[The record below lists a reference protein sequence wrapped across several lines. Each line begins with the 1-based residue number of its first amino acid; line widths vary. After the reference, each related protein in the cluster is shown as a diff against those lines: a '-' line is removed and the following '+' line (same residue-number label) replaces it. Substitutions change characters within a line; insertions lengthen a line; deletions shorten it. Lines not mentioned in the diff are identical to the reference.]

1 MVTNSI
7 LFLIGTLAVLYVIF
21 KVYVALYTEYLL
33 ITIRTKHGQEE
44 FDKCS
49 MFVIDGCNGYSW
61 SAIKALKKIAE

>member
-1 MVTNSI
+1 MLDKRTRVGI
-7 LFLIGTLAVLYVIF
+7 YIIEDF

-49 MFVIDGCNGYSW
+49 TFVIDGCNGYSW

>member
-1 MVTNSI
+1 MITNSI

-33 ITIRTKHGQEE
+33 MTIRTKHGQEA

-49 MFVIDGCNGYSW
+49 TFVIDGCNGYSW
-61 SAIKALKKIAE
+61 SAIKALKKIVE